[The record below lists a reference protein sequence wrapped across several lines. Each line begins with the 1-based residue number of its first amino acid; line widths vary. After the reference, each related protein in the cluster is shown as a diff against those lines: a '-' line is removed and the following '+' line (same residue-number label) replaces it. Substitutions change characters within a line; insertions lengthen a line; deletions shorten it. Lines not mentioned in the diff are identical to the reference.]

1 MKVIKVTGAIIQEG
15 NKFLICRRG
24 PSEKAAGLWEFP
36 GGKLEI
42 NESLE
47 DCILRELKEE
57 LDIDAGIHSLYD
69 NYRFKA
75 KDVIYDL
82 YFFRIKGFSGNLSKT
97 VHDKIKWVELKDFHN
112 FSFLPGDGPVIK
124 KLEKDSKI

>member
-1 MKVIKVTGAIIQEG
+1 M
-15 NKFLICRRG
+15 ICRRG

-57 LDIDAGIHSLYD
+57 LDIDAELHSLYD
-69 NYRFKA
+69 NYSFKA

-82 YFFRIKGFSGNLSKT
+82 YFFRIKGFSGILSKT
-97 VHDKIKWVELKDFHN
+97 VHDEIKWVKLKDFHN
-112 FSFLPGDGPVIK
+112 FSFLPGDAPLIK
-124 KLEKDSKI
+124 KLEKDSRVL